1 MPIAPEFTGDD
12 PIATT
17 AKTKARLEVRQAKLN
32 DVRAIADLVRR
43 AYVDLPPY
51 TLGEIRGQLNNYR
64 EGCFVAKLDGEIVG
78 YCASMR
84 LKANVAL
91 SDHTWDEVTGN
102 GFGSRHDPT
111 GDWLYGYEMCVDP
124 KVRGTRLGRRLYEER
139 RSLAERLDLAGI
151 VFGGRMPGLANAM
164 RRKRNNAEGPQDYL
178 DKVIDNKIHDPVL
191 RFQLANGFEPQGIL
205 ENYLPEDKK
214 SKAFAVKMVWRN
226 PYVDADAPRKHRL
239 PRDVESVRIATC
251 QLQAR
256 AVSGFD
262 EFMRHVEYFVDVA
275 ADYESDFILFPE
287 LFTLMLLSA
296 EEKELSPMEAIEALS
311 DYTPKIRQKLSELAL
326 SYNINIIGGS
336 HPTRMDD
343 GDIHNVAYV
352 CLRDGSIHAQEKIH
366 PTPNE
371 AYWWNIKGGDSID
384 AIPTDC
390 GPIGVLICYDSEFP
404 ELARRLVDEG
414 ARIIFVPFC
423 TDSRQ
428 GYMRVRYCA
437 QARAIENQ
445 CFTVL
450 SGNVGNLPNVA
461 NMDIQYAQSCI
472 LTPCDFPFARDGI
485 AAEASE
491 NVETLTI
498 SDVNL
503 ADLSWARAEGTVRNL
518 ADRRF
523 DLYQI
528 EWDKRVGQVSPRI
541 GEDEFEAA
549 GQDSKPVGPKSP
561 GGG

>member
-1 MPIAPEFTGDD
+1 MSANSRPTKAGTKTG
-12 PIATT
+12 
-17 AKTKARLEVRQAKLN
+17 KARLEVRQARLK
-32 DVRAIADLVRR
+32 DVRAIGDLVRR
-43 AYVDLPPY
+43 AYDDLPAY
-51 TLGEIRGQLNNYR
+51 TQGEIRGQINNYP
-64 EGCFVAKLDGEIVG
+64 EGCFVAKLDGTIVG

-84 LKANVAL
+84 LDERVAL

-111 GDWLYGYEMCVDP
+111 GDWLYGYELCVDP

-139 RSLAERLDLAGI
+139 RALAERHDLTGI
-151 VFGGRMPGLANAM
+151 VFGGRMPGYARAK
-164 RRKRNNAEGPQDYL
+164 RRKTNRAETPEEYL
-178 DKVIDNKIHDPVL
+178 ELIESNKIHDPVL
-191 RFQLANGFEPQGIL
+191 RFQLANGFEPAGIL
-205 ENYLPEDKK
+205 HKYLPEDKA
-214 SKAFAVKMVWRN
+214 SRGNAVRMLWRN
-226 PYVDADAPRKHRL
+226 PYVDADAPPKHRL
-239 PRDVESVRIATC
+239 PRDVQSVRIATC

-256 AVSGFD
+256 AVNDFD
-262 EFMRHVEYFVDVA
+262 EFMHQVEYFVDVA
-275 ADYESDFILFPE
+275 ADYESDFIVFPE
-287 LFTLMLLSA
+287 LFTLMLLAA
-296 EEKELSPMEAIEALS
+296 EEEELNALQSIERLS
-311 DYTPKIRQKLSELAL
+311 EYTPAIRTRLSEMALA
-326 SYNINIIGGS
+326 YNINIIGGS
-336 HPTRMDD
+336 HPTRMPD

-428 GYMRVRYCA
+428 GYLRVRYCA

-445 CFTVL
+445 CYVVM

-485 AAEASE
+485 AAESSE

-503 ADLSWARAEGTVRNL
+503 SDLSWARAEGTVQNL

-523 DLYQI
+523 DLYRI
-528 EWDKRVGQVSPRI
+528 EWDKRVGNISDPLGAPEVESSSDASSDRT
-541 GEDEFEAA
+541 
-549 GQDSKPVGPKSP
+549 S
-561 GGG
+561 